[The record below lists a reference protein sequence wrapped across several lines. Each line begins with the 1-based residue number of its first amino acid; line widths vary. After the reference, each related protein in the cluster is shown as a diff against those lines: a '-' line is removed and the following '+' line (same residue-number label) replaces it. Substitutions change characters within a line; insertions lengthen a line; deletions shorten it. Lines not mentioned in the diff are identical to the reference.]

1 MTNVPGPVLEAEQ
14 ASKRHK
20 AKHRKR
26 GRAKVVALILA
37 VLMVYPTASYVQALT
52 YPGAATF
59 GGGDF
64 PTAEELLAA
73 ADRAMYVVKAAGGG
87 GASIESRP

>member
-26 GRAKVVALILA
+26 GWAKVVALILA
-37 VLMVYPTASYVQALT
+37 VLMVYPTASYVQSLT

-59 GGGDF
+59 GAR
-64 PTAEELLAA
+64 TADWLAA
-73 ADRAMYVVKAAGGG
+73 D
-87 GASIESRP
+87 ISRVICCKGVSSRSSSST